1 PQNDVTLKMPAFEW
15 VHVQLHQQKGMIS
28 LSPPTICNSALCR
41 TSEHS
46 SAREESVQ
54 FIISAASSL
63 PSRSLQGHIIYMGN
77 MSLVLSLIIMQSIS
91 VINAR

>member
-1 PQNDVTLKMPAFEW
+1 MFSPLIIYC
-15 VHVQLHQQKGMIS
+15 KG
-28 LSPPTICNSALCR
+28 AGLCR